1 MLVYQRV
8 ISELKE
14 QKPQNDPAQRQ
25 DLGHIF

>member
-14 QKPQNDPAQRQ
+14 QKHKNDPAQYQ
-25 DLGHIF
+25 DLGHI